1 MAQFLN
7 SSSSSCA
14 QGGMQGSWWAPIALL
29 ALSATFCINGQNVDP
44 GTLEAEHAKQLVGK
58 VIWKWATFMAQWA

>member
-1 MAQFLN
+1 
-7 SSSSSCA
+7 
-14 QGGMQGSWWAPIALL
+14 MQGSWWAPIALL